1 MVVFKS
7 RKLKLIRKLKKQRKN
22 KTRHLKNKHNHYTL
36 KHSKHKSYR
45 KTRHYY
51 NARQHIGGAGNITNT
66 TNIQLVRAY
75 DGTIIGM
82 GNEPIYFIGAVA
94 VFFMLVICGCW
105 LYDLR
110 PRNRTREPNVQI
122 ELASPRFTHR
132 VETPRLGVTPRLGE
146 TPTLGE
152 VCSICLQSMEEGEST
167 KATVPC
173 KHVFHEDCITRWL
186 EFDDSKSCPNCRE
199 HVTRLRTI
207 VLKPILSQPKVILEV
222 GESLDSVKNPSYYD
236 HDQDPPVSAGG
247 GGPSILDTIAKL
259 ASKVKGGDFQETL
272 AKYFT
277 FLKLSPKDY
286 NTILKLLRNINKA
299 NNLEKLIKIVT
310 TKLGFTCYKNI
321 KSTTRK
327 SATRKSA
334 TYKSATYDSD
344 IMLVKVLGADV
355 ENKIKNIIQNCNM
368 ASDLKLKPKM
378 VTDVKHIRN
387 ILGKTLINYISDPTL
402 KQNKKDLLSNLQ
414 GASNKLNA

>member
-22 KTRHLKNKHNHYTL
+22 KTRHLKNKRNHYTL
-36 KHSKHKSYR
+36 KHSKHKSYK

-51 NARQHIGGAGNITNT
+51 NVRQHIGGAGNSTNT
-66 TNIQLVRAY
+66 TNTTNLTNIQLVRTY
-75 DGTIIGM
+75 DDTIFGM

-94 VFFMLVICGCW
+94 VFFMVMICGCW

-110 PRNRTREPNVQI
+110 PRNRTREPSAQI
-122 ELASPRFTHR
+122 ELT
-132 VETPRLGVTPRLGE
+132 TPRVTRRGETQRLGE
-146 TPTLGE
+146 TPTQGE
-152 VCSICLQSMEEGEST
+152 VCSICLQPMEEGEST

-186 EFDDSKSCPNCRE
+186 EFDEAKSCPNCRD
-199 HVTRLRTI
+199 HVTSLRTI
-207 VLKPILSQPKVILEV
+207 VLKPAPNQREVILEV
-222 GESLDSVKNPSYYD
+222 GESSESVNNPPYYD
-236 HDQDPPVSAGG
+236 HNQDPAVSAGG

-259 ASKVKGGDFQETL
+259 ASKVKNSDFQEML

-286 NTILKLLRNINKA
+286 NTILKLLRKINKA

-310 TKLGFTCYKNI
+310 IKLGFTCHNNVE
-321 KSTTRK
+321 STTRK
-327 SATRKSA
+327 SDRR
-334 TYKSATYDSD
+334 KSATYDSD
-344 IMLVKVLGADV
+344 IILVKVLGADV
-355 ENKIKNIIQNCNM
+355 EKKIKNIMQNCNM
-368 ASDLKLKPKM
+368 AGDLKLTPKM
-378 VTDVKHIRN
+378 VVDVKHIRN

-402 KQNKKDLLSNLQ
+402 KQNKKDLLANLEE
-414 GASNKLNA
+414 ASNKLKA